1 MFRGLNRLLMAAL
14 VAGAA
19 VTAVLA
25 GPSAALASCNGSVS
39 AVNVYKECLQ
49 TGGGGRPTGANS
61 QGPRATSPATGPT
74 AKALSHAGKDR
85 RVLAS
90 LVRGYGQ
97 RRTLQ
102 GSQPGGPVAAP
113 SAVGSAFDLSSG
125 PTALLVVLAG
135 TALLLL
141 GGSSLRVW
149 RNRHRA

>member
-1 MFRGLNRLLMAAL
+1 MAAL

-19 VTAVLA
+19 VTAVLV
-25 GPSAALASCNGSVS
+25 GPSAARASCNGSVS

-49 TGGGGRPTGANS
+49 TGGGGRPTGANG
-61 QGPRATSPATGPT
+61 QGSGANSSPATGPT

-85 RVLAS
+85 RVLAA

-102 GSQPGGPVAAP
+102 GSQGGPVTAP

>member
-1 MFRGLNRLLMAAL
+1 MAAL

-19 VTAVLA
+19 VTAVLV
-25 GPSAALASCNGSVS
+25 GPSAARASCNGSVS

-49 TGGGGRPTGANS
+49 TGGGGRPTGANG
-61 QGPRATSPATGPT
+61 QGSGANSSPATGPT

-85 RVLAS
+85 RVLAA

-102 GSQPGGPVAAP
+102 GSEPGGPVAAP